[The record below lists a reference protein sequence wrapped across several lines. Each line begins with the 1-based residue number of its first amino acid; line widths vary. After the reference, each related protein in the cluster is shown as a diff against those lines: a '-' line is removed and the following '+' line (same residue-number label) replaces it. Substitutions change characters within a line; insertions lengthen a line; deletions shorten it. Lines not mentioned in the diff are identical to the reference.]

1 MSMLR
6 WLGVRVLVDS
16 LGGGMGVGES
26 EAFFLCNV
34 GAKLGLGQMMTDCIF
49 PYFATRRRNV

>member
-1 MSMLR
+1 MLR